1 MKIIN
6 NFGTRRGYNETHV
19 AFIIRAKYRRK
30 GGAIIE
36 IFVEATLDFGG
47 VRHISLR
54 EDGTNN
60 SLCVQHLEEEHK
72 LYELILNQ
80 TL

>member
-19 AFIIRAKYRRK
+19 AFIIRAKYRRRA
-30 GGAIIE
+30 GAFID
-36 IFVEATLDFGG
+36 IFVEATLDSGG

-54 EDGTNN
+54 EDGTNDG
-60 SLCVQHLEEEHK
+60 LCVQHLEEEHK

>member
-1 MKIIN
+1 MNIIK

>member
-1 MKIIN
+1 MNIIK
-6 NFGTRRGYNETHV
+6 NFGTRKGYNETHV

-36 IFVEATLDFGG
+36 IFVEATLDSGG
-47 VRHISLR
+47 VRHVSLR
-54 EDGTNN
+54 EDGTNDVL
-60 SLCVQHLEEEHK
+60 SVQHLEEEHYV
-72 LYELILNQ
+72 YELILNQ

>member
-1 MKIIN
+1 MKIVK
-6 NFGTRRGYNETHV
+6 NFGTRKGYNETHV

-30 GGAIIE
+30 GGAYID
-36 IFVEATLDFGG
+36 IFVEATLDKGG
-47 VRHISLR
+47 VRSISLR
-54 EDGTNN
+54 ENGTNQLL
-60 SLCVQHLEEEHK
+60 SVQHLEEEHK

>member
-1 MKIIN
+1 MKIVK

-30 GGAIIE
+30 GGAYID
-36 IFVEATLDFGG
+36 IFVEATLDKGG
-47 VRHISLR
+47 VRSISLR
-54 EDGTNN
+54 ENGTNQLL
-60 SLCVQHLEEEHK
+60 SVQHLEEEHK

>member
-1 MKIIN
+1 MNIIK

-30 GGAIIE
+30 GGAYID
-36 IFVEATLDFGG
+36 IFVEATLDKGG
-47 VRHISLR
+47 VRSISLR
-54 EDGTNN
+54 ENGTNQLL
-60 SLCVQHLEEEHK
+60 SVQHLEEEHK

>member
-30 GGAIIE
+30 GGAFIDV
-36 IFVEATLDFGG
+36 FVEATLDSGG
-47 VRHISLR
+47 VRSISLR
-54 EDGTNN
+54 EDGTNEAL
-60 SLCVQHLEEEHK
+60 SVQHLEEEHK

>member
-1 MKIIN
+1 MNIIK
-6 NFGTRRGYNETHV
+6 NFGTRKGYNETHV

-30 GGAIIE
+30 GGAYID
-36 IFVEATLDFGG
+36 IFVEATLDKGG
-47 VRHISLR
+47 VRSISLR
-54 EDGTNN
+54 ENGTNQLL
-60 SLCVQHLEEEHK
+60 SVQHLEEEHK

>member
-36 IFVEATLDFGG
+36 IFVEATLDSGG

-54 EDGTNN
+54 EDGTNEG
-60 SLCVQHLEEEHK
+60 LCVQHLEEEHK

>member
-1 MKIIN
+1 MKIIK

-19 AFIIRAKYRRK
+19 AFVIRAKYRRRA
-30 GGAIIE
+30 GAFID
-36 IFVEATLDFGG
+36 IFVEATLDSGG
-47 VRHISLR
+47 VRHVSLR
-54 EDGTNN
+54 EDGTNDAL
-60 SLCVQHLEEEHK
+60 SVQHLEEEHY

>member
-1 MKIIN
+1 MKIIK
-6 NFGTRRGYNETHV
+6 NFGTRKGYNETHV

-30 GGAIIE
+30 GGAYID
-36 IFVEATLDFGG
+36 IFVEATLDKGG
-47 VRHISLR
+47 VRSISLR
-54 EDGTNN
+54 ENGTNQLL
-60 SLCVQHLEEEHK
+60 SVQHLEEEHK

>member
-1 MKIIN
+1 MKIVK

-30 GGAIIE
+30 GGAYIDL
-36 IFVEATLDFGG
+36 FVEATLDKGG
-47 VRHISLR
+47 VRSISLR
-54 EDGTNN
+54 ENGTNQLL
-60 SLCVQHLEEEHK
+60 SVQHLEEEHK

>member
-1 MKIIN
+1 MKVIK

-19 AFIIRAKYRRK
+19 AFIVRAKYRRK
-30 GGAIIE
+30 GGALIDV
-36 IFVEATLDFGG
+36 FVEATLDSGG
-47 VRHISLR
+47 VRSISLR
-54 EDGTNN
+54 EDGTNEAL
-60 SLCVQHLEEEHK
+60 SVQHLEEEHK

>member
-19 AFIIRAKYRRK
+19 AFIIKAKYRRK

-54 EDGTNN
+54 EDGTNDAL
-60 SLCVQHLEEEHK
+60 SVQHLEEEHK